1 MNSEQAGAIK
11 HTVTSITIIVLVIV
25 GAIVLGGWWLQQNF
39 GPIATISIVGGVFA
53 AGFMALGILLN
64 QRNTRHTMETLVAH
78 HESIAQTR
86 RADAGVERER
96 VRLERE
102 QFGHYA
108 RMTTIDVQD
117 SRRLARQQAGMLVDL
132 ERQKWEQQQ
141 AQQQAPAAAWAMDD
155 DDDTADGVRY
165 YE

>member
-11 HTVTSITIIVLVIV
+11 HTMTSITIIVLVVV
-25 GAIVLGGWWLQQNF
+25 GGVILGGWWLQQNF

-96 VRLERE
+96 VRFERE

-108 RMTTIDVQD
+108 RMTTMDVQD
-117 SRRLARQQAGMLVDL
+117 SRRLARQQAGLLVDL
-132 ERQKWEQQQ
+132 ERQRWEQEQ
-141 AQQQAPAAAWAMDD
+141 AQQAPAPAWAMDD
-155 DDDTADGVRY
+155 DDDGAGVRY

>member
-11 HTVTSITIIVLVIV
+11 HTMTGITIIVLVVV
-25 GAIVLGGWWLQQNF
+25 GAIVLGGWWLQKNF

-102 QFGHYA
+102 QFNHQA
-108 RMTTIDVQD
+108 RLTMFDVQD
-117 SRRLARQQAGMLVDL
+117 SRRLARQQAGLLVDL
-132 ERQKWEQQQ
+132 ERQKWEQQAQ
-141 AQQQAPAAAWAMDD
+141 AQPAAAWAMDD
-155 DDDTADGVRY
+155 DNDGAGVRY

>member
-11 HTVTSITIIVLVIV
+11 HTMTSITIIVLVIV
-25 GAIVLGGWWLQQNF
+25 GGVILGGWWLQQNF

-102 QFGHYA
+102 QFAHYA
-108 RMTTIDVQD
+108 RLQTVDAQRVNQ
-117 SRRLARQQAGMLVDL
+117 LADKRAGLLVDL
-132 ERQKWEQQQ
+132 ERERWNMQQQQ
-141 AQQQAPAAAWAMDD
+141 AQPAAAWAMDD
-155 DDDTADGVRY
+155 DGDGAGVRY

>member
-11 HTVTSITIIVLVIV
+11 HTMTSITIIVLVIV
-25 GAIVLGGWWLQQNF
+25 GGVILGGWWLQQNF

-96 VRLERE
+96 VRFERE

-108 RMTTIDVQD
+108 RMTTMDVQD
-117 SRRLARQQAGMLVDL
+117 SRRLARQQAGLLVDL
-132 ERQKWEQQQ
+132 ERQRWEQQQ
-141 AQQQAPAAAWAMDD
+141 AQQAPAPAWAMDD
-155 DDDTADGVRY
+155 ADDGAGVQY

>member
-1 MNSEQAGAIK
+1 MNGEQAGAIK
-11 HTVTSITIIVLVIV
+11 HTMTSITIIVLVVV

-102 QFGHYA
+102 QFNHQA
-108 RMTTIDVQD
+108 RLTMFDVQD
-117 SRRLARQQAGMLVDL
+117 SRRLARQQAGLLVDL
-132 ERQKWEQQQ
+132 ERQKWEQQAQ
-141 AQQQAPAAAWAMDD
+141 AQPAAAWAMDD
-155 DDDTADGVRY
+155 DNDGAGVRY